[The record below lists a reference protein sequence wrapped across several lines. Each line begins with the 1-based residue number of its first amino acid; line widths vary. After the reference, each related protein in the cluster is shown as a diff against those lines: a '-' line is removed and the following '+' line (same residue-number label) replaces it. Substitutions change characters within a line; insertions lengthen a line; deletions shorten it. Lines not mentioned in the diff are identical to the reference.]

1 MPTILEIF
9 GKRVKFEETY
19 IPVRDRKPKQC
30 SYVSPSNV
38 HPFVKRCT
46 NPKMQSFTVCKEH
59 RNG

>member
-30 SYVSPSNV
+30 SHVSPSNV
-38 HPFVKRCT
+38 HPFVKRCI
-46 NPKMQSFTVCKEH
+46 NPKMQGFAVCKEH
-59 RNG
+59 RND